1 MWKMKNKILMRIT
14 TALFA
19 ALILMGGF
27 SIPAYANGGGEATN
41 DSNVKT
47 EEKKE
52 EKTSLTSD
60 GNMSLIDNV
69 KGDAAKDKEFIIVK
83 SKGGNYFYIVID
95 HAAQGENT
103 VHFLNQVDE
112 KDLLSIIDE
121 KDSLTTKPELPK
133 QEETVKP
140 EVEKEK
146 AEEKPE
152 KKNPAG
158 MIALSLI
165 LILGLAGGAFYYFKV
180 LKPKQDVKGTTELD
194 EFDFEDYEDDFT
206 EEDSED
212 GEEALEETEQDES
225 L

>member
-1 MWKMKNKILMRIT
+1 MKNKIIKRIF
-14 TALFA
+14 TAVFA
-19 ALILMGGF
+19 VLILMGGF

-52 EKTSLTSD
+52 EKTPLTPD
-60 GNMSLIDNV
+60 GNMSLVDNV

-83 SKGGNYFYIVID
+83 SRGGNYFYIVID

-121 KDSLTTKPELPK
+121 KDSLSAKPELPK
-133 QEETVKP
+133 EEEKKEP
-140 EVEKEK
+140 EAEKEK
-146 AEEKPE
+146 PEEKTE

-165 LILGLAGGAFYYFKV
+165 LILGLAGGAFYYFKII
-180 LKPKQDVKGTTELD
+180 KPKQNVKGATELD
-194 EFDFEDYEDDFT
+194 EFDFEDYEDEFT
-206 EEDSED
+206 DEDNED
-212 GEEALEETEQDES
+212 GAEALEEAEPDETV
-225 L
+225 

>member
-1 MWKMKNKILMRIT
+1 MKNKILMRIT

-27 SIPAYANGGGEATN
+27 SIPAYANGGEATD

-52 EKTSLTSD
+52 EKTPLTPD
-60 GNMSLIDNV
+60 GNMSLVDNV

-112 KDLLSIIDE
+112 KDSLSA
-121 KDSLTTKPELPK
+121 KLELPK
-133 QEETVKP
+133 EEEKKEP
-140 EVEKEK
+140 EAEKEK
-146 AEEKPE
+146 PEEKQE

-158 MIALSLI
+158 IIALSLI
-165 LILGLAGGAFYYFKV
+165 LILGLAGGVFYYFKI
-180 LKPKQDVKGTTELD
+180 LKPKQNVKGTTELD
-194 EFDFEDYEDDFT
+194 EFDFEDYEDEFT
-206 EEDSED
+206 DEDNED
-212 GEEALEETEQDES
+212 GEEALEEAEPDETV
-225 L
+225 

>member
-1 MWKMKNKILMRIT
+1 MNNKIIMRIT
-14 TALFA
+14 AALFA
-19 ALILMGGF
+19 ALSLMGGF

-52 EKTSLTSD
+52 EKTPLTPD
-60 GNMSLIDNV
+60 GNMSLVDNV

-121 KDSLTTKPELPK
+121 KDSLSAKPELPK
-133 QEETVKP
+133 EEKQKEPEAEKP
-140 EVEKEK
+140 K

-165 LILGLAGGAFYYFKV
+165 LILGLAGGAFYYFKI
-180 LKPKQDVKGTTELD
+180 LKPKQYVKGITELD

-206 EEDSED
+206 DEDNED
-212 GEEALEETEQDES
+212 GEETLEEAEPDET

>member
-1 MWKMKNKILMRIT
+1 MKNKILMRIT

-27 SIPAYANGGGEATN
+27 SIPAYANGGEATD

-52 EKTSLTSD
+52 ENNANRRRPLTF
-60 GNMSLIDNV
+60 LVDNV

-121 KDSLTTKPELPK
+121 KDSLSAKLELPK
-133 QEETVKP
+133 EEEKKEP
-140 EVEKEK
+140 EAEKEK
-146 AEEKPE
+146 PEEKQE

-158 MIALSLI
+158 IIALSLI
-165 LILGLAGGAFYYFKV
+165 LILGLAGGVFYYFKI
-180 LKPKQDVKGTTELD
+180 LKPKQNVKGTTELD
-194 EFDFEDYEDDFT
+194 EFDFEDYEDEFT
-206 EEDSED
+206 DEDNED
-212 GEEALEETEQDES
+212 TV
-225 L
+225 

>member
-1 MWKMKNKILMRIT
+1 MKNKIMIRIM

-52 EKTSLTSD
+52 EKTPLTPD
-60 GNMSLIDNV
+60 GNMSLVDNV
-69 KGDAAKDKEFIIVK
+69 KGDAARDKEFIIVK

-121 KDSLTTKPELPK
+121 KSSLTEKPELPK
-133 QEETVKP
+133 P
-140 EVEKEK
+140 
-146 AEEKPE
+146 EEKQE

-165 LILGLAGGAFYYFKV
+165 LILGLAGGAFYYFKF
-180 LKPKQDVKGTTELD
+180 LKPKQDIKGTTDLD
-194 EFDFEDYEDDFT
+194 EFDFEDYEEDFAN
-206 EEDSED
+206 EDNED
-212 GEEALEETEQDES
+212 GEKVLEEAEPDET

>member
-1 MWKMKNKILMRIT
+1 MKNKIIMKIT

-27 SIPAYANGGGEATN
+27 SIPAYAGGGGDATN

-47 EEKKE
+47 EENKE
-52 EKTSLTSD
+52 EKKPLTPD

-83 SKGGNYFYIVID
+83 SRGGNYFYIVID

-121 KDSLTTKPELPK
+121 KDRLSAKPELPK
-133 QEETVKP
+133 AEGKKEPEAEKP
-140 EVEKEK
+140 K

-158 MIALSLI
+158 MIVLSLI
-165 LILGLAGGAFYYFKV
+165 FILGLAGGAFYYFKC
-180 LKPKQDVKGTTELD
+180 LKPKQDVKGTTDLD
-194 EFDFEDYEDDFT
+194 EFDFEDYEDDFS
-206 EEDSED
+206 EANED
-212 GEEALEETEQDES
+212 GEELSEESEPDETV
-225 L
+225 

>member
-1 MWKMKNKILMRIT
+1 MKNKIMIRIT
-14 TALFA
+14 IALFA

-27 SIPAYANGGGEATN
+27 SVTAYAGGGGEATN

-52 EKTSLTSD
+52 EKTHLTPD
-60 GNMSLIDNV
+60 GNMSLVDNV

-121 KDSLTTKPELPK
+121 KSSLTEKPELPK

-140 EVEKEK
+140 EAEKPKE
-146 AEEKPE
+146 EEKSE

-165 LILGLAGGAFYYFKV
+165 LILGLTGGAFYYFKF
-180 LKPKQDVKGTTELD
+180 LKPKQDIKGTTDLD
-194 EFDFEDYEDDFT
+194 EFDFDDYEDDFAD
-206 EEDSED
+206 EDSED
-212 GEEALEETEQDES
+212 GEEALEEAEPDET

>member
-1 MWKMKNKILMRIT
+1 MKNKILMRIT

-19 ALILMGGF
+19 TLILMGGF
-27 SIPAYANGGGEATN
+27 SISAYANGGGEATN

-52 EKTSLTSD
+52 ETKPLTPD
-60 GNMSLIDNV
+60 GNMSLVDNV
-69 KGDAAKDKEFIIVK
+69 KGDATKDKEFIIVK

-112 KDLLSIIDE
+112 KDLLSIIGE
-121 KDSLTTKPELPK
+121 KDSLSAKPELPK
-133 QEETVKP
+133 EEEQKEPEAEKP
-140 EVEKEK
+140 K

-165 LILGLAGGAFYYFKV
+165 LILGLAGGALYYFKV

-206 EEDSED
+206 DEDNED
-212 GEEALEETEQDES
+212 GEESLEETELDES

>member
-1 MWKMKNKILMRIT
+1 MNNKIIMRIT
-14 TALFA
+14 AALFA

-52 EKTSLTSD
+52 EKTPLTPD
-60 GNMSLIDNV
+60 GNMSLVDNV

-121 KDSLTTKPELPK
+121 KDSLSAKPELPK
-133 QEETVKP
+133 EEKQKEPEAEKP
-140 EVEKEK
+140 K

-165 LILGLAGGAFYYFKV
+165 LILGLAGGVFYYFKF

-194 EFDFEDYEDDFT
+194 EFDFEDYEDDFI
-206 EEDSED
+206 EDDNED
-212 GEEALEETEQDES
+212 GEETLEEAEPDET

>member
-1 MWKMKNKILMRIT
+1 MKNKIIKRIF
-14 TALFA
+14 TAVFA
-19 ALILMGGF
+19 VLILMGGF

-52 EKTSLTSD
+52 EKTPLTPD
-60 GNMSLIDNV
+60 GNMSLVDNV

-121 KDSLTTKPELPK
+121 KDSLTAKPELPK
-133 QEETVKP
+133 QEEMVKP
-140 EVEKEK
+140 EAEKPKE
-146 AEEKPE
+146 EEKPE

-158 MIALSLI
+158 MITLSLI
-165 LILGLAGGAFYYFKV
+165 LILGLAGGAFYYFKF
-180 LKPKQDVKGTTELD
+180 LKPKQNVKGTTELD
-194 EFDFEDYEDDFT
+194 EFDFEDYEEDFID
-206 EEDSED
+206 EYNED
-212 GEEALEETEQDES
+212 GEEALEESEPNET

>member
-1 MWKMKNKILMRIT
+1 MKNKIIMRIT

-27 SIPAYANGGGEATN
+27 SIPAYANGDGDATN

-52 EKTSLTSD
+52 EKKTLTPD

-121 KDSLTTKPELPK
+121 KSSLTAKPELPK
-133 QEETVKP
+133 QEQPKQETEKP
-140 EVEKEK
+140 KP
-146 AEEKPE
+146 EEKPE

-158 MIALSLI
+158 MIAISLI
-165 LILGLAGGAFYYFKV
+165 LILGLAGGAFYYFKF
-180 LKPKQDVKGTTELD
+180 LKPKQNVKGTTDLD

-206 EEDSED
+206 EANED
-212 GEEALEETEQDES
+212 GEEISEETEPDETV
-225 L
+225 

>member
-1 MWKMKNKILMRIT
+1 MNNKIIMRIT
-14 TALFA
+14 AALFA

-52 EKTSLTSD
+52 EKTPLTPD
-60 GNMSLIDNV
+60 GNMSLVDNV
-69 KGDAAKDKEFIIVK
+69 KGDDAKDKEFIIVK

-121 KDSLTTKPELPK
+121 KDSLSAKPELPK
-133 QEETVKP
+133 EEKQKEPDAEKP
-140 EVEKEK
+140 K

-165 LILGLAGGAFYYFKV
+165 LILGLAGGVFYYFKF

-194 EFDFEDYEDDFT
+194 EFDFEDYEDDFI
-206 EEDSED
+206 EDDNED
-212 GEEALEETEQDES
+212 GEETLEEAEPDET

>member
-1 MWKMKNKILMRIT
+1 MKNKILMRIT

-27 SIPAYANGGGEATN
+27 SIPAYANGGGEGTN

-52 EKTSLTSD
+52 DKTPLTPD
-60 GNMSLIDNV
+60 GNMSLVDNV
-69 KGDAAKDKEFIIVK
+69 KGDATKDKEFIIVK

-121 KDSLTTKPELPK
+121 KDSLSAKPELPK
-133 QEETVKP
+133 EEEQKESEAEKP
-140 EVEKEK
+140 K

-158 MIALSLI
+158 MIVLSLI
-165 LILGLAGGAFYYFKV
+165 LIIGLAGGAFYYFKI

-206 EEDSED
+206 DEDNED
-212 GEEALEETEQDES
+212 GEEALEEAEPDETV
-225 L
+225 

>member
-1 MWKMKNKILMRIT
+1 MKNKIIMRIT

-19 ALILMGGF
+19 ALILMCGF
-27 SIPAYANGGGEATN
+27 SIPAYANGDGDATN

-52 EKTSLTSD
+52 EKKPLTPD
-60 GNMSLIDNV
+60 GNMNLIDNV

-121 KDSLTTKPELPK
+121 KSSLTAKPELPK
-133 QEETVKP
+133 QEQPKQETEKP
-140 EVEKEK
+140 KP
-146 AEEKPE
+146 EEKPE

-158 MIALSLI
+158 MIAISLI
-165 LILGLAGGAFYYFKV
+165 LILGLAGGAFYYFKF
-180 LKPKQDVKGTTELD
+180 LKPKQNVKGTTDLD
-194 EFDFEDYEDDFT
+194 EFDFEDYEDDFI
-206 EEDSED
+206 EDGDED
-212 GEEALEETEQDES
+212 GEEISEATEPDEIV
-225 L
+225 

>member
-1 MWKMKNKILMRIT
+1 MKNKILMRIT

-52 EKTSLTSD
+52 EKTPLTPD
-60 GNMSLIDNV
+60 GNMSLVDNV

-83 SKGGNYFYIVID
+83 SRGGNYFYIVID

-112 KDLLSIIDE
+112 KDLFSIIDE
-121 KDSLTTKPELPK
+121 KDSLSAKPELPK
-133 QEETVKP
+133 QEEKKEP
-140 EVEKEK
+140 EAEKEK
-146 AEEKPE
+146 PEEKPE

-158 MIALSLI
+158 MIVLSLI
-165 LILGLAGGAFYYFKV
+165 LIIGLAGGAFYYFKII
-180 LKPKQDVKGTTELD
+180 KPKQNIKGTTDLD
-194 EFDFEDYEDDFT
+194 EFGFDDYEDDFAD
-206 EEDSED
+206 EDSED
-212 GEEALEETEQDES
+212 GEETLEEAEPDET

>member
-1 MWKMKNKILMRIT
+1 MKNKIIKRIF
-14 TALFA
+14 TAVFA
-19 ALILMGGF
+19 VLILMGGF

-52 EKTSLTSD
+52 EKTPLTPD
-60 GNMSLIDNV
+60 GNMSLVDNV

-121 KDSLTTKPELPK
+121 KDSLTAKPELPK
-133 QEETVKP
+133 QEEMVKP
-140 EVEKEK
+140 EAEKPKE
-146 AEEKPE
+146 EEKPE
-152 KKNPAG
+152 KKNPTG
-158 MIALSLI
+158 MIVLSLI
-165 LILGLAGGAFYYFKV
+165 LIIGLAGGAFYYFKF

-194 EFDFEDYEDDFT
+194 EFDFEDYEEDFID
-206 EEDSED
+206 EYNED
-212 GEEALEETEQDES
+212 GEEALEESEPNET

>member
-1 MWKMKNKILMRIT
+1 MKNKIIMRIT

-27 SIPAYANGGGEATN
+27 SIPAYANGDGDATN

-52 EKTSLTSD
+52 EKKPLTPD
-60 GNMSLIDNV
+60 GNMNLIDNV

-95 HAAQGENT
+95 HAVQGENT

-121 KDSLTTKPELPK
+121 KDSLTAKPELPK
-133 QEETVKP
+133 QEQPKQETEKPKP
-140 EVEKEK
+140 EEKT
-146 AEEKPE
+146 E

-165 LILGLAGGAFYYFKV
+165 LILGLAGGAFYYFKF
-180 LKPKQDVKGTTELD
+180 LKPKQNVKGTTDLD
-194 EFDFEDYEDDFT
+194 EFDFEDYEDDFI
-206 EEDSED
+206 EDGDED
-212 GEEALEETEQDES
+212 GEEISEETEPDETV
-225 L
+225 

>member
-1 MWKMKNKILMRIT
+1 MKNKILMRIT

-52 EKTSLTSD
+52 EKTPLTPN
-60 GNMSLIDNV
+60 GNMSLVDNV

-83 SKGGNYFYIVID
+83 SRGGNYFYIVID

-121 KDSLTTKPELPK
+121 KDSLSAKPELPK
-133 QEETVKP
+133 EEEKKEP
-140 EVEKEK
+140 EAEKETGQ
-146 AEEKPE
+146 A
-152 KKNPAG
+152 
-158 MIALSLI
+158 IATKS
-165 LILGLAGGAFYYFKV
+165 GS
-180 LKPKQDVKGTTELD
+180 KQNV
-194 EFDFEDYEDDFT
+194 
-206 EEDSED
+206 S
-212 GEEALEETEQDES
+212 AR
-225 L
+225 

>member
-1 MWKMKNKILMRIT
+1 MKNKIIMRIT

-27 SIPAYANGGGEATN
+27 SIPAYANGDGDATN

-52 EKTSLTSD
+52 EKKPLTPD

-83 SKGGNYFYIVID
+83 SRGGNYFYIVID

-121 KDSLTTKPELPK
+121 KSSLTAKPELPK
-133 QEETVKP
+133 QEQPKQETEKP
-140 EVEKEK
+140 KP
-146 AEEKPE
+146 EEKPE

-158 MIALSLI
+158 MIAISLI
-165 LILGLAGGAFYYFKV
+165 LILGLAGGAFYYFKF
-180 LKPKQDVKGTTELD
+180 LKPKQNVKGTTDLD

-206 EEDSED
+206 EANED
-212 GEEALEETEQDES
+212 GEEISEETEPDETV
-225 L
+225 

>member
-1 MWKMKNKILMRIT
+1 MKNKILMRIT

-52 EKTSLTSD
+52 EKTPLTPD
-60 GNMSLIDNV
+60 GNMSLVDNV
-69 KGDAAKDKEFIIVK
+69 KGDTAKDKEFIIVK
-83 SKGGNYFYIVID
+83 SRGGNYFYIVID

-121 KDSLTTKPELPK
+121 KDSLSAKPELPK
-133 QEETVKP
+133 EEEKKEP
-140 EVEKEK
+140 EAEKEK
-146 AEEKPE
+146 PEEKTE

-165 LILGLAGGAFYYFKV
+165 LILGLAGGAFYYFKII
-180 LKPKQDVKGTTELD
+180 KPKQNVKGATELD
-194 EFDFEDYEDDFT
+194 EFDFEDYEDEFT
-206 EEDSED
+206 DEDNED
-212 GEEALEETEQDES
+212 GAEALEEAEPDETV
-225 L
+225 

>member
-1 MWKMKNKILMRIT
+1 MKNKIIMRIT

-19 ALILMGGF
+19 ALILMSGF

-52 EKTSLTSD
+52 ETKPLTPD
-60 GNMSLIDNV
+60 GNMSLVDNV

-95 HAAQGENT
+95 HASQGENT

-121 KDSLTTKPELPK
+121 KDSLSAKPELPK
-133 QEETVKP
+133 EEEQKEQEAEKP
-140 EVEKEK
+140 K

-165 LILGLAGGAFYYFKV
+165 LILGLAGGALYYFKV
-180 LKPKQDVKGTTELD
+180 LKPKQNVKGTTELD

-212 GEEALEETEQDES
+212 GEEALEKAEPDETV
-225 L
+225 

>member
-1 MWKMKNKILMRIT
+1 MKNKILMRIT

-27 SIPAYANGGGEATN
+27 SIPAYANGGEATD

-52 EKTSLTSD
+52 EKTPLTPD
-60 GNMSLIDNV
+60 GNMSLVDNV

-121 KDSLTTKPELPK
+121 KDSLSAKLELPK
-133 QEETVKP
+133 EEEKKEP
-140 EVEKEK
+140 EAEKEK
-146 AEEKPE
+146 PEEKQE

-158 MIALSLI
+158 IIALSLI
-165 LILGLAGGAFYYFKV
+165 LILGLAGGVFYYFKI
-180 LKPKQDVKGTTELD
+180 LKPKHNVKGTTELD
-194 EFDFEDYEDDFT
+194 EFDFEDYDDEFTDEDN
-206 EEDSED
+206 ED
-212 GEEALEETEQDES
+212 GEEALEEAEPDETV
-225 L
+225 

>member
-1 MWKMKNKILMRIT
+1 MKNKIIMRIT

-27 SIPAYANGGGEATN
+27 SIPAYANGDGDATN

-52 EKTSLTSD
+52 EKKPLTPD
-60 GNMSLIDNV
+60 GNMNLIDNV

-121 KDSLTTKPELPK
+121 KSSLTAKPELPK
-133 QEETVKP
+133 QEQPKQETEKP
-140 EVEKEK
+140 KP
-146 AEEKPE
+146 EEKPE

-158 MIALSLI
+158 MIAISLI
-165 LILGLAGGAFYYFKV
+165 LILGLAGGAFYYFKF
-180 LKPKQDVKGTTELD
+180 LKPKQNVKGTTDLD

-206 EEDSED
+206 EANED
-212 GEEALEETEQDES
+212 GEEISEDTEPDETV
-225 L
+225 

>member
-1 MWKMKNKILMRIT
+1 MNNKIIMRIT
-14 TALFA
+14 AALFA

-52 EKTSLTSD
+52 EKTPLTPD
-60 GNMSLIDNV
+60 GNMSLVDNV

-140 EVEKEK
+140 EAEKPK

-165 LILGLAGGAFYYFKV
+165 LILGLAGGALYYFKI

>member
-1 MWKMKNKILMRIT
+1 MKNKVIKRIF
-14 TALFA
+14 TAVFA
-19 ALILMGGF
+19 VLILMVGF

-52 EKTSLTSD
+52 EKTPLTPD
-60 GNMSLIDNV
+60 GNMSLVDNV

-121 KDSLTTKPELPK
+121 KSSLTEKPELPK
-133 QEETVKP
+133 QEPPKQETEKP
-140 EVEKEK
+140 KP
-146 AEEKPE
+146 EEKPE
-152 KKNPAG
+152 KKNPAV
-158 MIALSLI
+158 MIVLSLI
-165 LILGLAGGAFYYFKV
+165 LILGLAGGAFYYFKF
-180 LKPKQDVKGTTELD
+180 LKPKQNVKGTTDLD
-194 EFDFEDYEDDFT
+194 EFDLEDYEDDFI
-206 EEDSED
+206 EENDED
-212 GEEALEETEQDES
+212 GKEISEETEPDETV
-225 L
+225 

>member
-1 MWKMKNKILMRIT
+1 MKNKIMMRIT

-19 ALILMGGF
+19 ALIFMCGF
-27 SIPAYANGGGEATN
+27 SIPAYANGGGEATD

-52 EKTSLTSD
+52 EKTPLTPD
-60 GNMSLIDNV
+60 GNMSLVDNV

-121 KDSLTTKPELPK
+121 KDKLTAKTELPK
-133 QEETVKP
+133 EEEKKEPEAVKP
-140 EVEKEK
+140 K
-146 AEEKPE
+146 AEEKTE

-165 LILGLAGGAFYYFKV
+165 LILGLTGGAFYYFKV

-206 EEDSED
+206 EDDNED
-212 GEEALEETEQDES
+212 GEEASEETEPDETV
-225 L
+225 

>member
-1 MWKMKNKILMRIT
+1 MKNKILMRIT
-14 TALFA
+14 TALCA

-52 EKTSLTSD
+52 EKTPLTPD
-60 GNMSLIDNV
+60 GNMSLVDNV

-83 SKGGNYFYIVID
+83 SRGGNYFYIVID

-121 KDSLTTKPELPK
+121 KDSLSAKPELPK
-133 QEETVKP
+133 EEDKKEP
-140 EVEKEK
+140 EAEKEK
-146 AEEKPE
+146 PEEKTE

-165 LILGLAGGAFYYFKV
+165 LILGLAGGAFYYFKII
-180 LKPKQDVKGTTELD
+180 KPKQNVKGATELD
-194 EFDFEDYEDDFT
+194 EFDFEDYEDEFT
-206 EEDSED
+206 DEDNED
-212 GEEALEETEQDES
+212 GEEALEEAEPDETV
-225 L
+225 

>member
-1 MWKMKNKILMRIT
+1 MKNKILMRIT

-19 ALILMGGF
+19 TLILMGGF
-27 SIPAYANGGGEATN
+27 SISAYANGGGEATN

-52 EKTSLTSD
+52 ETKPLTPD
-60 GNMSLIDNV
+60 GNMSLVDNV
-69 KGDAAKDKEFIIVK
+69 KGDATKDKEFIIVK

-121 KDSLTTKPELPK
+121 KDSLSAKPELPK
-133 QEETVKP
+133 EEEQKEPEAEKP
-140 EVEKEK
+140 K

-194 EFDFEDYEDDFT
+194 EFNFEDYEDDFT

>member
-1 MWKMKNKILMRIT
+1 MKNKIMIRIT

-19 ALILMGGF
+19 ALILMSGF

-52 EKTSLTSD
+52 EKTPLTPD
-60 GNMSLIDNV
+60 GNMSLVDNV

-121 KDSLTTKPELPK
+121 KSSLTEKPELPK

-140 EVEKEK
+140 EAEKLVRLGRRTADGRLRREAIRNGARVVEEMVRRSREMG
-146 AEEKPE
+146 AEPCLV
-152 KKNPAG
+152 G
-158 MIALSLI
+158 TMALRVAENAQDFLRE
-165 LILGLAGGAFYYFKV
+165 ILGRTGLEV
-180 LKPKQDVKGTTELD
+180 RIL
-194 EFDFEDYEDDFT
+194 
-206 EEDSED
+206 S
-212 GEEALEETEQDES
+212 GEEEARLA
-225 L
+225 

>member
-1 MWKMKNKILMRIT
+1 MKNKIIMRIT

-27 SIPAYANGGGEATN
+27 SIPAYANGDGDATN

-52 EKTSLTSD
+52 EKKPLTPD
-60 GNMSLIDNV
+60 GNMSLIDNI

-83 SKGGNYFYIVID
+83 SRGGNYFYIVID

-121 KDSLTTKPELPK
+121 KSSLTAKPELPK
-133 QEETVKP
+133 QEQPKQETEKP
-140 EVEKEK
+140 KP
-146 AEEKPE
+146 EEKPE

-158 MIALSLI
+158 MIAISLI
-165 LILGLAGGAFYYFKV
+165 LILGLAGGAFYYFKF
-180 LKPKQDVKGTTELD
+180 LKPKQNVKGTTDLD
-194 EFDFEDYEDDFT
+194 EFDFEDYEDDFI
-206 EEDSED
+206 EDGDED
-212 GEEALEETEQDES
+212 GEEISEATEPDETV
-225 L
+225 

>member
-1 MWKMKNKILMRIT
+1 MKNKIMIRIT

-27 SIPAYANGGGEATN
+27 SVTAYASGGGEATN

-52 EKTSLTSD
+52 EKTPLTPD
-60 GNMSLIDNV
+60 GNMSLVDNV
-69 KGDAAKDKEFIIVK
+69 KGDAARDKEFIIVK

-121 KDSLTTKPELPK
+121 KDSLSAKPELPK
-133 QEETVKP
+133 EEEQKESEAEKP
-140 EVEKEK
+140 K

-158 MIALSLI
+158 MIVLSLI
-165 LILGLAGGAFYYFKV
+165 LIIGLAGGAFYYFKI
-180 LKPKQDVKGTTELD
+180 LKPKQDIKGTTDLD
-194 EFDFEDYEDDFT
+194 EFDFEDYEEDFAN
-206 EEDSED
+206 EDNED
-212 GEEALEETEQDES
+212 GEKVLEEAEPDET